1 MKHNNTA
8 ESVLQQLSCSG
19 IVNKKWHSCRR
30 VMGEEGIMERHM
42 YTRNT
47 ISKKALSSRTRKRND
62 ERTQSLSNQR
72 TKTTL
77 HTQTVKLFFQLL
89 SYKVPIFLKK
99 ERKRVSSQSITIR
112 ESVNLLTYIGVSRK
126 NIWSVSR
133 KI

>member
-1 MKHNNTA
+1 
-8 ESVLQQLSCSG
+8 
-19 IVNKKWHSCRR
+19 
-30 VMGEEGIMERHM
+30 MERHM